1 MTSLSARCEG
11 AHLRNPRVQ
20 QQRPLVASA
29 SRRGGSVGSLRS
41 TSSPIALLSLSS
53 ASARPRPASGPASTT
68 ATGTT
73 KPRRRPSVAA
83 RAGTPTKPMPAWDGI
98 YDFMRKKN
106 LETVSPSEAF
116 ALASTE
122 GWVIVDVRPRKRH
135 EQSAPD
141 LGGDGGGVASVPLYD
156 TPDFSKPSLSRY
168 LRAAILASQ
177 GVAPVEQNEEFV
189 ERVLALLSSSGGN
202 KKGVLMLCEVGGS
215 LTPTASFPT
224 GKTSRSLQ
232 AAFRALEAG
241 VESAKVKHVGGG
253 CFAYQQEGLPMTA
266 EYDASG
272 VGRTPGIVS
281 QEQRKKK

>member
-1 MTSLSARCEG
+1 MISLAR
-11 AHLRNPRVQ
+11 LRSPKVQ
-20 QQRPLVASA
+20 QQRLVDASA
-29 SRRGGSVGSLRS
+29 SRRGGSVGHRGNTPTIAFL
-41 TSSPIALLSLSS
+41 SSPSVSTRPRVRS
-53 ASARPRPASGPASTT
+53 ASTPATT
-68 ATGTT
+68 TT
-73 KPRRRPSVAA
+73 RRPCSVAA
-83 RAGTPTKPMPAWDGI
+83 RATPTKPMPAWDGI
-98 YDFMRKKN
+98 YNFVTKRN
-106 LETVSPSEAF
+106 LETVSPREAF
-116 ALASTE
+116 ALASKK
-122 GWVIVDVRPRKRH
+122 GWVVVDVRPRKRH

-141 LGGDGGGVASVPLYD
+141 LGDGIASVPLYD
-156 TPDFSKPSLSRY
+156 TPDFSKPSLTRY

-189 ERVLALLSSSGGN
+189 EKILDLLSSGGGG
-202 KKGVLMLCEVGGS
+202 KRGLLMLCEVGGS

-253 CFAYQQEGLPMTA
+253 CFAWAGEGAGEGLLMTA

-281 QEQRKKK
+281 QERKK